1 MPTPGYVFRDSGTTP
16 PANEESLQDYLARN
30 GESNAA
36 VQHEGYA
43 TGVERHVA
51 DHSASQN
58 ASGITSGSTTKA
70 IGNTEKSSGAN
81 GNLVNR
87 HPTNNNTLNGANT
100 NGTTINGSALNTTKS
115 GQVETVPGVTLHQT
129 TNGPTGN
136 GKIAELK
143 TKAFEYKEHAINEL
157 DPDGHDIARRA
168 PPVVGAAQAHQN
180 GQNEDGVRDIGWHR
194 KDYEIPDPLI
204 GDMSN
209 GELFARIRRFNKV
222 CRCIVSPMV
231 VELTLSRMYLL

>member
-16 PANEESLQDYLARN
+16 PADEESLQDYLARN

-43 TGVERHVA
+43 TGVERHVG

-70 IGNTEKSSGAN
+70 VGNTEKGSGAN

-87 HPTNNNTLNGANT
+87 HSTNNS
-100 NGTTINGSALNTTKS
+100 TINGTALNDPKP
-115 GQVETVPGVTLHQT
+115 GQVETAPGITLHET
-129 TNGPTGN
+129 TNGTTGN

-143 TKAFEYKEHAINEL
+143 AKAFEYQEHAINEL

-204 GDMSN
+204 GDLSN

-222 CRCIVSPMV
+222 CRCIV
-231 VELTLSRMYLL
+231 